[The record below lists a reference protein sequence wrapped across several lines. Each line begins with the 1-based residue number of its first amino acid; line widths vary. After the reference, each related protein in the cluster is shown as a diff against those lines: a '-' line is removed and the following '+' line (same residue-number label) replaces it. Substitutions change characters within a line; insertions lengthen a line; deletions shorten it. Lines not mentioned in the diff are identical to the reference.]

1 MKFVQRDLGTAAE
14 ASSGG
19 GQRGILVEF
28 RSLILLSAAV
38 VLLIGL
44 FFAGAAELA
53 VRTVTPEQESRWLSS
68 LGPALSPVEP
78 KDEPLSSKLKRA
90 RVVLA
95 KLASQPGVP
104 RLEYRLILLSEAAPN
119 AVALPGGTIG
129 VTQGLLQ
136 SLDDEASLAFVLGH
150 ELGHFRNRDHLRAMV
165 RDTGRGTAVALIFG
179 GDGSLIANA
188 DRWLSLGYS
197 RQQEFDADR
206 FGLDLVH
213 AAYGKTEGSDALFR
227 LLRDRSSV
235 PPWAHMFQTHPDLEE
250 RLRRLEARAA
260 ELEDK

>member
-1 MKFVQRDLGTAAE
+1 MKFVQRDLGTSAE
-14 ASSGG
+14 VSSGG
-19 GQRGILVEF
+19 GHRGILVEF

-38 VLLIGL
+38 LVVIGL
-44 FFAGAAELA
+44 FFAAAAEIA
-53 VRTVTPEQESRWLSS
+53 VRMVTPEQESRWLRS
-68 LGPALSPVEP
+68 LATALSPVEP
-78 KDEPLSSKLKRA
+78 KDDTLESKLARA

-95 KLASQPGVP
+95 QLTAQPGVP
-104 RLEYRLILLSEAAPN
+104 RLEYRLILLSETAPN

-129 VTQGLLQ
+129 VTEGLLR
-136 SLDDEASLAFVLGH
+136 SLDNDASLAFVLGH

-165 RDTGRGTAVALIFG
+165 RDTGRGTAIALIFG
-179 GDGSLIANA
+179 GDGMLTTNA

-213 AAYGKTEGSDALFR
+213 AVYGKTDGSDALFR

-260 ELEDK
+260 ELGDR